1 MKKISSFQ
9 DLETTETTI
18 NKNNKMIIQRNSD
31 SNIIVMSMNEY
42 NNKIMKKDIIKKL
55 KQSEKEIERGEG
67 IDSDEFFDE
76 LKAKF
81 GY

>member
-9 DLETTETTI
+9 DLETTI
-18 NKNNKMIIQRNSD
+18 NKNDKMIIQRNSD

-67 IDSDEFFDE
+67 IDSDEFFEE

>member
-1 MKKISSFQ
+1 MKEISNFQ
-9 DLETTETTI
+9 DLETAITQ
-18 NKNNKMIIQRNSD
+18 NDKMIIQRNSD

-67 IDSDEFFDE
+67 IDSDEFFE
-76 LKAKF
+76 KLKAKF

>member
-9 DLETTETTI
+9 DLETTI
-18 NKNNKMIIQRNSD
+18 NKNDKMIIQRNSD

-42 NNKIMKKDIIKKL
+42 NNIIKKL

-67 IDSDEFFDE
+67 IDSDEFFEE

>member
-1 MKKISSFQ
+1 MKEISNFQ
-9 DLETTETTI
+9 DLETTITQ
-18 NKNNKMIIQRNSD
+18 NDKMIIQRNSD

-55 KQSEKEIERGEG
+55 KQSEKEIERGEV
-67 IDSDEFFDE
+67 IDSDEFFE
-76 LKAKF
+76 KLKAKF

>member
-9 DLETTETTI
+9 DLETTI
-18 NKNNKMIIQRNSD
+18 NKNDKMIIQRNSD

-42 NNKIMKKDIIKKL
+42 NNKIIKKL

-67 IDSDEFFDE
+67 IDSDEFFEE